1 MSLQQVFL
9 GPGTNSQKGQVSFK
23 YKFTLKF
30 NTKWHIISF
39 RLVAAFL
46 YYNVFTIF
54 GPPTI
59 LHSDNGKE
67 FVAKLIKQ
75 LVALWPGLKIINGR
89 PRYPQS
95 QGLIERGNATLQSKL
110 SKWMEDNK
118 STEWSVGIPLVL
130 RKYISFNI
138 IL

>member
-1 MSLQQVFL
+1 M
-9 GPGTNSQKGQVSFK
+9 
-23 YKFTLKF
+23 
-30 NTKWHIISF
+30 
-39 RLVAAFL
+39 VAAFL